1 MGGLSRTATPEEELA
16 RLAGRAWGVVTRQ
29 EALGAGLTSRQIER
43 RIEKGLL
50 IPEFPGVYRVGH
62 AAASAEARYMG
73 AVKACGEGAALMGLA
88 AAHLLGLIRGAPPE
102 PAVLSPTERRIA
114 GIATRRSR
122 HIDPRDVTTH
132 KRIRVTNV
140 PRTLCDVAAEQL
152 LGDLARTC
160 HEAGVR
166 YGTTPRDVERVL
178 RRRPNTPGA
187 GKLRLIMAGYEPV
200 VLSKLEAAFL
210 DLLRRANLPL
220 PITNKPAGTKR
231 VDCRWPEHRLT
242 IEIDS
247 YRFHNSRYAWE
258 QDRRRE
264 REARARGDEFRRY
277 TYGDVLEDTSYMLAE
292 LHDLL
297 RG

>member
-1 MGGLSRTATPEEELA
+1 MGGQNATATPEETLA
-16 RLAGRAWGVVTRQ
+16 RLASASWGVVTRQ
-29 EALGAGLTSRQIER
+29 EALRAELTERQIDR

-62 AAASAEARYMG
+62 AAASVEARYMA
-73 AVKACGEGAALMGLA
+73 AVKACGEGAALTELA
-88 AAHLLGLIRGAPPE
+88 AAHLLGLIRGTPPK
-102 PAVLSPTERRIA
+102 PAVLTPTKRRVE
-114 GIATRRSR
+114 GIRTRQSR
-122 HIDPRDVTTH
+122 RIDPRDVTTH
-132 KRIRVTNV
+132 RGIRVTNV
-140 PRTLCDVAAEQL
+140 PRTLCDIAADQA
-152 LGDLARTC
+152 LGELARAC

-166 YGTTPRDVERVL
+166 YRTTPRDVDRVL
-178 RRRPNTPGA
+178 RRRPNTPAA
-187 GKLRLIMAGYEPV
+187 GKLRLIMAGDEPV
-200 VLSKLEAAFL
+200 VLSKLEEAFL
-210 DLLRRANLPL
+210 DLLRREGLPL

-231 VDCRWPEHRLT
+231 VDCRWPEQKLT